1 MRKESASVLVKRLRR
16 QRLRKV
22 KLEMQ
27 LKETQRR
34 LLSRMMEKEEI
45 RIPWENN
52 KECIVKKK
60 TSQIREFSPRI
71 LLEVAGEEA
80 FGVLYARAGKVDEM
94 LLTMPHDKRELII
107 SSVTYRNTMP
117 YIRLFF
123 VKNKTKSQEAEEQP
137 VASSVEPVLAK

>member
-45 RIPWENN
+45 RIPWEKN

-60 TSQIREFSPRI
+60 TSQIREFSPRV

-80 FGVLYARAGKVDEM
+80 FDVLHARAAKVDEM

-107 SSVTYRNTMP
+107 SSVTYRSTRP
-117 YIRLFF
+117 YVVLSF
-123 VKNKTKSQEAEEQP
+123 VKIRKPSQEPEIDRTPIPSATT
-137 VASSVEPVLAK
+137 